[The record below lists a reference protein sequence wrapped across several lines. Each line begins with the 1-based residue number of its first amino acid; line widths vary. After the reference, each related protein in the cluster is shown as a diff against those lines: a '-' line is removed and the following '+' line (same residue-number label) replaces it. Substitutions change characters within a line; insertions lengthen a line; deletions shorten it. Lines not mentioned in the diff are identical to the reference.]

1 MAELTSMMNIGSE
14 MKKKLSSVGISTAEE
29 LIFTGA
35 KEAFSRLKKVY
46 PNVCLVHLYTLEGA
60 ITNTEYN
67 SLSADKKKE
76 LKAFS
81 DSLKEQF

>member
-14 MKKKLSSVGISTAEE
+14 MSKKLSSVGIGTAEE
-29 LIFTGA
+29 LIYVGA
-35 KEAFSRLKKVY
+35 KQAFSRLKEAY

-76 LKAFS
+76 LKEFS
-81 DSLKEQF
+81 DSLK